1 MDAEIRSGT
10 SPGKPPLDSTKSGR
24 QRRVSLPRLRL
35 RTSERKL
42 LLLGVDLLIINAALV
57 LAWVLGANA
66 PVELETVFA
75 PYKWFITLT
84 IVWGVSALFFD
95 VYDLARA
102 ASTTQIVRSAGA
114 AALVTVSVYILI
126 PWFAPPLASRTLI
139 FGFAILA
146 WVGIVSWRM
155 AYAQLFVQPWF
166 KRRAL
171 VVGAGWA
178 GRTLEEMLRVA
189 PHDANP
195 YRGTG
200 YELVG
205 FVDDNAD
212 YAGTTIGDVPVL
224 GGHQVLVPAAKTLQ
238 IDEIIL
244 AITHRHAI
252 DNALFDDL
260 LRCRELGVQVTPM
273 VVIYERLCGRVP
285 VDHVGRD
292 LYAAL
297 PTGDSAYERF
307 YLVLKRILDGGI
319 GLLALP
325 VLAVVALVV
334 ALGNALTSPGP
345 LFYKQERV
353 GKGGKIFMVY
363 KFRSMVPNAEA
374 KTGAVWA
381 AANDNRITPVGKILR
396 RARLDELPQVINVLR
411 GEMSLIG
418 PRPERPEFVEEL
430 AKTLPFYRARH
441 AVRPGITGWAQVQY
455 RYGNTSEDS
464 KVKLEYDLYYVKH
477 ISVLLDLRIILQ
489 TIQVML
495 LFKGQ

>member
-1 MDAEIRSGT
+1 M
-10 SPGKPPLDSTKSGR
+10 
-24 QRRVSLPRLRL
+24 
-35 RTSERKL
+35 
-42 LLLGVDLLIINAALV
+42 
-57 LAWVLGANA
+57 
-66 PVELETVFA
+66 
-75 PYKWFITLT
+75 
-84 IVWGVSALFFD
+84 
-95 VYDLARA
+95 YDLARA

-114 AALVTVSVYILI
+114 AALVAVSVYILI
-126 PWFAPPLASRTLI
+126 PWFAPPLESRTLI

-146 WVGIVSWRM
+146 WAGIVSWRV

-171 VVGAGWA
+171 VVGAGRA
-178 GRTLEEMLRVA
+178 GRSLEEMLRVA

-212 YAGTTIGDVPVL
+212 YTGITIGDVPVL
-224 GGHQVLVPAAKTLQ
+224 GGHQVLVSAAKTLQ
-238 IDEIIL
+238 IDEVIL

-252 DNALFDDL
+252 DSALFDDL
-260 LRCRELGVQVTPM
+260 LRCREMGIQVTPM
-273 VVIYERLCGRVP
+273 SVIYERLLGRVP

-307 YLVLKRILDGGI
+307 YLALKRLFDGGI
-319 GLLALP
+319 GLLGLV
-325 VLAVVALVV
+325 VLAVVAPVV
-334 ALGNALTSPGP
+334 ALSNALTSPGP

-353 GKGGKIFMVY
+353 GKGGKGFTVI
-363 KFRSMVPNAEA
+363 KFRSMIPNAEA
-374 KTGAVWA
+374 STGAVWA

-396 RARLDELPQVINVLR
+396 KVRLDELPQVINVLR

-441 AVRPGITGWAQVQY
+441 AVRPASPVGPKCNIATAIPPKTP
-455 RYGNTSEDS
+455 RSNSSTTS
-464 KVKLEYDLYYVKH
+464 
-477 ISVLLDLRIILQ
+477 
-489 TIQVML
+489 TT
-495 LFKGQ
+495 